1 MFDPH
6 AIAVARD
13 NVRAAALTRLSEE
26 RKAAPTQADGRRPQ
40 RKAHVI
46 VDPLP
51 DDITIVIKDLGHG
64 MTAQEMAERFL
75 PLNCNRR
82 RETTGGEESD
92 FYSEAGKR
100 LVMGRKG
107 IGKLSAFGVAGR
119 MVIRSKRA
127 GQTFW
132 TELDLN
138 ANTLMV
144 TENIAN
150 VVIPHNYVDASKG
163 EVDQYGTEITLSRL
177 RCELD
182 ELYRRGDRRIFEPN
196 LLPY

>member
-1 MFDPH
+1 
-6 AIAVARD
+6 
-13 NVRAAALTRLSEE
+13 
-26 RKAAPTQADGRRPQ
+26 
-40 RKAHVI
+40 
-46 VDPLP
+46 
-51 DDITIVIKDLGHG
+51 
-64 MTAQEMAERFL
+64 
-75 PLNCNRR
+75 
-82 RETTGGEESD
+82 
-92 FYSEAGKR
+92 
-100 LVMGRKG
+100 MGRKG

-177 RCELD
+177 RCDSMNFTVAEIAEVLNQTFYPIKPEEFD
-182 ELYRRGDRRIFEPN
+182 IRIQRKRDPKN
-196 LLPY
+196 SACT